1 MFKIMGTALLLFCI
15 VASAGAVTPECLRP
29 AEAEAEQAIR
39 FQTELM
45 VVSETCHAQIYPH
58 FLHRN
63 RKALVDYQKRMIE
76 RYRRTGAARPTASLD
91 TYMTRLANEIALR
104 ASVEPV
110 EALCREQADFLATAD
125 MLDAR
130 KFRRYIANQAV
141 ERDTEHR
148 RCDD

>member
-1 MFKIMGTALLLFCI
+1 MFKIMSAALVLFC
-15 VASAGAVTPECLRP
+15 VAASATAATQECLRP

-45 VVSETCHAQIYPH
+45 VVSETCHEQIYPH

-91 TYMTRLANEIALR
+91 TYMTRLANETA
-104 ASVEPV
+104 AQVSAEPLEV
-110 EALCREQADFLATAD
+110 LCREQADFLATAD
-125 MLDAR
+125 TLDGK
-130 KFRRYIANQAV
+130 KFRRYIAKQAT
-141 ERDTEHR
+141 ERDAEHR

>member
-1 MFKIMGTALLLFCI
+1 MFKIMSAALVLFC
-15 VASAGAVTPECLRP
+15 VAASATAATQECLRP

-45 VVSETCHAQIYPH
+45 VVSETCHEQIYPH

-91 TYMTRLANEIALR
+91 TYMTRLANETA
-104 ASVEPV
+104 AHVSAEPL
-110 EALCREQADFLATAD
+110 EMLCQEQADFLATAD
-125 MLDAR
+125 TLDGK
-130 KFRRYIANQAV
+130 KFRRYIAKQAM
-141 ERDTEHR
+141 ERDGEHR